1 MLKHRVAAAWREFEA
16 AGFEEGIEAAVDG
29 FLLSF
34 FKFLCLVHRQIA
46 VQRLLCVVFY
56 MNPLYSSLSSI

>member
-16 AGFEEGIEAAVDG
+16 AGFAKGIEAAVDG

-34 FKFLCLVHRQIA
+34 FFLISLFSSSSNNSTEA
-46 VQRLLCVVFY
+46 SLC
-56 MNPLYSSLSSI
+56 SLT